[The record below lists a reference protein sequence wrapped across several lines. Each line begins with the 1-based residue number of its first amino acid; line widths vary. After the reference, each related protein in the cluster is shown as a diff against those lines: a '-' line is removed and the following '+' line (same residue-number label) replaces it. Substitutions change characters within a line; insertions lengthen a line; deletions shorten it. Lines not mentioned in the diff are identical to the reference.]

1 MKAIHIVVLEKMLK
15 KYINESFFNPILH
28 VLPILAF
35 LLAEDFYGV
44 TKAWIISFPLTILMV
59 GYVLVLY
66 KSILPW
72 YLVSVTVYFIVG
84 VIVTFILLNDVPLP
98 YHVVMGELVA
108 LGFMLLLL
116 AFRKAIYRLV
126 VSISSKKISME
137 NNLNEL
143 IRTTN
148 TFSVLFALFSLAYV
162 CVYLFI
168 FNHKSA
174 ALTFVYQAY
183 TALIVVVSLYETI
196 RVMAVRGNL
205 LKEEWLPIVN
215 EYGQEIGSTNYQTSM
230 GNDRQKYLHPV
241 VRVIV
246 LEGNR
251 VFLKKNSCK
260 DDVYPDQW
268 DTAICTHVRLKETV
282 DQCLKRATTE
292 TCGLTDL
299 NPVFLANYRIEN
311 SCEHQYVHL
320 FISCC
325 PTEEKRIVDTN
336 SQVKW
341 WTIQQI
347 NAELESGIFTQNF
360 LKEYEL
366 LIRSGLIDTGRCQ
379 CDCKLRDEL
388 INPPP
393 PSVS

>member
-1 MKAIHIVVLEKMLK
+1 MLFFEQMLK
-15 KYINESFFNPILH
+15 KYISESFFNPILH

-44 TKAWIISFPLTILMV
+44 TKAWIISFPLAILMV
-59 GYVLVLY
+59 GYVLLLY

-116 AFRKAIYRLV
+116 IFKKLIYKLV
-126 VSISSKKISME
+126 VSISSKKLSME

-148 TFSVLFALFSLAYV
+148 TFSVLFALFSLTYV
-162 CVYLFI
+162 CVYLFV
-168 FNHKSA
+168 FNQKSV
-174 ALTFVYQAY
+174 ALTFIYQIY
-183 TALIVVVSLYETI
+183 TTLIIMVSLYETI

-251 VFLKKNSCK
+251 IFLKKNSCK

-268 DTAICTHVRLKETV
+268 DNAVCAHVRLKETV
-282 DQCLKRATTE
+282 EDCLKRATAE
-292 TCGLTDL
+292 TCGMTDI
-299 NPVFLANYRIEN
+299 NSVFLANYRIEN
-311 SCEHQYVHL
+311 SCEHQFVHL
-320 FISCC
+320 YISCC
-325 PTEEKRIVDTN
+325 STEGKLSVETK

-379 CDCKLRDEL
+379 CDCKLRDEIEGKKL
-388 INPPP
+388 
-393 PSVS
+393 

>member
-1 MKAIHIVVLEKMLK
+1 MLFFEQMLK
-15 KYINESFFNPILH
+15 KYISESFFNPILH

-44 TKAWIISFPLTILMV
+44 TKAWIISFPLAILMV
-59 GYVLVLY
+59 GYVLLLY

-98 YHVVMGELVA
+98 YHIVMGELVA

-116 AFRKAIYRLV
+116 IFKKLIYKLV
-126 VSISSKKISME
+126 VSISSKKLSME

-148 TFSVLFALFSLAYV
+148 TFSVLFALFSLTYV
-162 CVYLFI
+162 CVYLFV
-168 FNHKSA
+168 FNQKSV
-174 ALTFVYQAY
+174 ALTFIYQIY
-183 TALIVVVSLYETI
+183 TTLIIMVSLYETI

-251 VFLKKNSCK
+251 IFLKKNSCK

-268 DTAICTHVRLKETV
+268 DNAVCAHVRLKETV
-282 DQCLKRATTE
+282 EDCLKRATAE
-292 TCGLTDL
+292 TCGMTDI
-299 NPVFLANYRIEN
+299 NSVFLANYRIEN
-311 SCEHQYVHL
+311 SCEHQFVHL
-320 FISCC
+320 YISCC
-325 PTEEKRIVDTN
+325 STEGKLAVETK

-379 CDCKLRDEL
+379 CDCKLRDEIEGKKL
-388 INPPP
+388 
-393 PSVS
+393 

>member
-1 MKAIHIVVLEKMLK
+1 LLFFEQMLK
-15 KYINESFFNPILH
+15 KYISESFFNPILH

-44 TKAWIISFPLTILMV
+44 TKAWIISFPLAILMA
-59 GYVLVLY
+59 GYVLLLY

-116 AFRKAIYRLV
+116 IFKKLIYKLV
-126 VSISSKKISME
+126 VSISSKKLSME

-148 TFSVLFALFSLAYV
+148 TFSVLFALFSLTYV
-162 CVYLFI
+162 CVYLFV
-168 FNHKSA
+168 FNQKSV
-174 ALTFVYQAY
+174 ALTFIYQIY
-183 TALIVVVSLYETI
+183 TTLIIMVSLYETI

-251 VFLKKNSCK
+251 IFLKKNSCK

-268 DTAICTHVRLKETV
+268 DNAVCAHVRLKETV
-282 DQCLKRATTE
+282 EDCLKRATAE
-292 TCGLTDL
+292 TCGMTDI
-299 NPVFLANYRIEN
+299 NSVFLANYRIEN
-311 SCEHQYVHL
+311 SCEHQFVHL
-320 FISCC
+320 YISCC
-325 PTEEKRIVDTN
+325 STEGKLAVETK

-379 CDCKLRDEL
+379 CDCKLRDEIEGKKL
-388 INPPP
+388 
-393 PSVS
+393 

>member
-1 MKAIHIVVLEKMLK
+1 MLFFEQMLK
-15 KYINESFFNPILH
+15 KYISESFFNPILH

-44 TKAWIISFPLTILMV
+44 TKAWIISFPLAILMV
-59 GYVLVLY
+59 GYVLLLY

-116 AFRKAIYRLV
+116 IFKKLIYKLV
-126 VSISSKKISME
+126 VSISSKKLSME

-148 TFSVLFALFSLAYV
+148 TFSVLFALFSLTYV
-162 CVYLFI
+162 CVYLFV
-168 FNHKSA
+168 FNQKSV
-174 ALTFVYQAY
+174 ALTFIYQIY
-183 TALIVVVSLYETI
+183 TTLIIMVSLYETI

-251 VFLKKNSCK
+251 IFLKKNSCK

-268 DTAICTHVRLKETV
+268 DNAVCAHVRLKETV
-282 DQCLKRATTE
+282 EDCLKRATAE
-292 TCGLTDL
+292 TCGMTDI
-299 NPVFLANYRIEN
+299 NSVFLANYRIEN
-311 SCEHQYVHL
+311 SCEHQFVHL
-320 FISCC
+320 YISCC
-325 PTEEKRIVDTN
+325 STEGKLAVETK

-379 CDCKLRDEL
+379 CDCKLRDEIEGKKL
-388 INPPP
+388 
-393 PSVS
+393 